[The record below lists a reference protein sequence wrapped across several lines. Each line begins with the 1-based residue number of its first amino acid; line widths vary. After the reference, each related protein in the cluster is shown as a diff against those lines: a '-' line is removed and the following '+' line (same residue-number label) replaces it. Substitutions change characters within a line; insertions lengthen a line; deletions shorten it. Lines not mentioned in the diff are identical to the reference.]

1 MKFHEVEFNEE
12 EIEIVKEQVEKKN
25 KELGYNNID
34 VDKDTRWCG
43 VLGELAFKEYL
54 KDFGL
59 KEDIYFTYEATLDLK
74 NTIPYDFIVGII
86 NPLKLDVKTS
96 ATDWYPKKDYACN
109 VNRIQYEKGGC
120 DGYIFAR
127 YIKPKRIVVLLGWLL
142 KADFDELKTL
152 IHKGDKEGKYIASSD
167 HYQVPIDRLRPLF
180 NLTETK

>member
-59 KEDIYFTYEATLDLK
+59 KEDIYF
-74 NTIPYDFIVGII
+74 NT
-86 NPLKLDVKTS
+86 
-96 ATDWYPKKDYACN
+96 
-109 VNRIQYEKGGC
+109 
-120 DGYIFAR
+120 
-127 YIKPKRIVVLLGWLL
+127 
-142 KADFDELKTL
+142 
-152 IHKGDKEGKYIASSD
+152 
-167 HYQVPIDRLRPLF
+167 RLH
-180 NLTETK
+180 